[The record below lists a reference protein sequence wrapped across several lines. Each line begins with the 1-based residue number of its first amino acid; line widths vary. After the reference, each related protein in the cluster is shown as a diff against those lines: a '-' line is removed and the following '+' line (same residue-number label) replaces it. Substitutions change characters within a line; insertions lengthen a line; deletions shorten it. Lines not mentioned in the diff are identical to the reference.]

1 MSIGLKTGP
10 GPEQTR
16 AGLRQQGSELAFCSP
31 LGFEIFRLKHTSE
44 VKSPF
49 CKNVFESH
57 SQLVE
62 TSRSHFIFMTRL
74 SYQQVE
80 EMVQEVSQWLQLCC
94 PNTKN
99 IITTFNV
106 TNVKLQPLLGL
117 TRTSPTLIEAFEL
130 KFT

>member
-1 MSIGLKTGP
+1 
-10 GPEQTR
+10 
-16 AGLRQQGSELAFCSP
+16 
-31 LGFEIFRLKHTSE
+31 
-44 VKSPF
+44 
-49 CKNVFESH
+49 
-57 SQLVE
+57 
-62 TSRSHFIFMTRL
+62 MTRL

-80 EMVQEVSQWLQLCC
+80 EMVQEVSQWLQPCC

-117 TRTSPTLIEAFEL
+117 TRTSPTFIEAFEL